1 MKYINS
7 KVLTD
12 FSYINDKHYAWLILG
27 YPVGY
32 EEDPRPNKMQ
42 IPSGANDANGAP
54 VFVNSKMSI
63 KDFSIAGISIIGK
76 STIGISEVAESGSIT
91 YAFPGSGTPTTIF
104 CMVGSNYASERGFR
118 VDHLALVSYKESI
131 QSEIYLN
138 GSYSTDKIK
147 EKFFYFDNDKIFDDN
162 YKFTYKAPNNNE
174 DSNHYRIMDPN
185 NGVIEDVLIVYG
197 VNSGA
202 DYVNYLNYTGFTVGQ
217 SVLTINGL
225 YTPN

>member
-7 KVLTD
+7 KILTNLSD
-12 FSYINDKHYAWLILG
+12 INNKNYAWLILG
-27 YPVGY
+27 YPINY
-32 EEDPRPNKMQ
+32 EEDPRPNKLS
-42 IPSGANDANGAP
+42 IPTGANDTNGAP
-54 VFVNSKMSI
+54 VFDNSKMNI
-63 KDFSIAGISIIGK
+63 KDYSIAGISIIGK
-76 STIGISEVAESGSIT
+76 SEITTSEVAESGSIT

-104 CMVGSNYASERGFR
+104 CMVGTDDASIKGFK
-118 VDHLALVSYKESI
+118 VDHLALVSYKETI
-131 QSEIYLN
+131 QQKICLN

-147 EKFFYFDNDKIFDDN
+147 ENFFYFDNDRINDNN

-197 VNSGA
+197 VNSGV

-225 YTPN
+225 YTSN

>member
-12 FSYINDKHYAWLILG
+12 FSEINNKYYAWLILG
-27 YPVGY
+27 YPVNCDN
-32 EEDPRPNKMQ
+32 EPEKKP
-42 IPSGANDANGAP
+42 IPTGVNDINGAP
-54 VFVNSKMSI
+54 VFDNSKMNI

-76 STIGISEVAESGSIT
+76 GAITTSEVAESGSIT

-104 CMVGSNYASERGFR
+104 CMTGNNDAPVKGFR
-118 VDHLALVSYKESI
+118 VDHLALVSYKQNI
-131 QSEIYLN
+131 QQIIYQN

-147 EKFFYFDNDKIFDDN
+147 EKFFYFDNDEISDNN
-162 YKFTYKAPNNNE
+162 YKFTYKGPNNNE
-174 DSNHYRIMDPN
+174 DSGHYRIMDTN
-185 NGVIEDVLIVYG
+185 SGAIEDVLIVYG

-202 DYVNYLNYTGFTVGQ
+202 DLVNYINYTGFTVGQ